1 MKPKNTKL
9 KVRQTKKT
17 LVKSGIYGIDASKSS
32 VIIKTGGSD
41 LTGTVK

>member
-1 MKPKNTKL
+1 MKPKNTKF

-32 VIIKTGGSD
+32 VKIIHGSE
-41 LTGTVK
+41 LTGIVK